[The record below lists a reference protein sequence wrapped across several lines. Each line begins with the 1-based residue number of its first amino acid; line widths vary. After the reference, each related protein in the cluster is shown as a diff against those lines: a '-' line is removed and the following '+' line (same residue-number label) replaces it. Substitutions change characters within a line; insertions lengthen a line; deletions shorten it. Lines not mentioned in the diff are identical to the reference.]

1 MKCNHL
7 AAPLLVA
14 AYLLMPQPKVT
25 GDHFQINFSAPLA
38 KWAEVRRFN
47 SMAACESARQVYRQK
62 PLGGLP
68 TMLESRQEALAAM
81 RAAKMCLS
89 QRPPS
94 EGHGVTRQRPGLVNG
109 PTGA

>member
-14 AYLLMPQPKVT
+14 AYLLMPQPKVA
-25 GDHFQINFSAPLA
+25 GDHFDINFSAPLA

-47 SMAACESARQVYRQK
+47 SMAACESTRQVYRQK

-68 TMLESRQEALAAM
+68 AMLESRQEALAAM
-81 RAAKMCLS
+81 RAAKCVSANDPRLKA
-89 QRPPS
+89 
-94 EGHGVTRQRPGLVNG
+94 TGLPDSV
-109 PTGA
+109 PAW

>member
-14 AYLLMPQPKVT
+14 AYLLMPPPEVA
-25 GDHFQINFSAPLA
+25 GDHFHINFSAPLA

-68 TMLESRQEALAAM
+68 AMLESRQEALAAM
-81 RAAKMCLS
+81 RAAKCVSANDPRLKATGLPDS
-89 QRPPS
+89 VPS
-94 EGHGVTRQRPGLVNG
+94 W
-109 PTGA
+109 

>member
-7 AAPLLVA
+7 AALLLVA
-14 AYLLMPQPKVT
+14 AYLLMPPPDGVAR
-25 GDHFQINFSAPLA
+25 DHFHINFSAPLA

-81 RAAKMCLS
+81 RVAKCVSANDPRLKA
-89 QRPPS
+89 
-94 EGHGVTRQRPGLVNG
+94 TGLPDSV
-109 PTGA
+109 PAW